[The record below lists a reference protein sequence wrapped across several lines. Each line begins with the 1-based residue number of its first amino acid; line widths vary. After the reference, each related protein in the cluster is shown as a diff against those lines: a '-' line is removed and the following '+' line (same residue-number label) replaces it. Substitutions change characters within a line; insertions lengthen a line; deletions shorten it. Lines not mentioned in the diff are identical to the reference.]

1 MNNENNKNVY
11 PDIKDEM
18 NSQNLVPIKGIFHN
32 MSKTRIASLSSEIAK
47 KKNQIRTMIVNEL
60 GIPKTTKRVRK
71 PSALKRLEKGLKNLF
86 FKKDGPVTQ
95 KFPKIRQEII
105 HKANTRHHSTF
116 DTKIN
121 VGSLTYFYLKEGN
134 IQNKTEAYINEY
146 KKNVFERSNYFTVRK
161 EKDPLLELNDVSN
174 KIIERNRMNKTGFKL
189 NQKMAKHIIKENPT
203 LENDE
208 DSSNCEMNTAP
219 NVNNDHN
226 ISLINSNQNPN
237 KNRNYYTANSYFKK
251 STYTSYYKS
260 NTNNS
265 SSISNTVNSPSP
277 DIMKKEIMKKVN
289 NLNNK
294 QHKME
299 KKLFRIIDRAQNR
312 NNMKKVIDKDL
323 ETILDAK
330 IKKKK
335 KFGQTREIY
344 VQAVRIKDD
353 YTLMDSKK
361 AQLLKLS
368 DSINNLTDEAAMMF
382 ADRLIEAYYAKT
394 VAMKI
399 DIPLLAPDIVKKHKN
414 EQIQKIRN
422 RISNNNEKL
431 IRMGYNAEK
440 EKQNLNKTYQKFHIH

>member
-344 VQAVRIKDD
+344 VQAVKIKDD

-422 RISNNNEKL
+422 RINNNNEKL

>member
-277 DIMKKEIMKKVN
+277 DIMK
-289 NLNNK
+289 
-294 QHKME
+294 
-299 KKLFRIIDRAQNR
+299 
-312 NNMKKVIDKDL
+312 
-323 ETILDAK
+323 
-330 IKKKK
+330 
-335 KFGQTREIY
+335 
-344 VQAVRIKDD
+344 
-353 YTLMDSKK
+353 
-361 AQLLKLS
+361 
-368 DSINNLTDEAAMMF
+368 
-382 ADRLIEAYYAKT
+382 
-394 VAMKI
+394 
-399 DIPLLAPDIVKKHKN
+399 
-414 EQIQKIRN
+414 
-422 RISNNNEKL
+422 
-431 IRMGYNAEK
+431 
-440 EKQNLNKTYQKFHIH
+440 

>member
-219 NVNNDHN
+219 NVNNDHH

-344 VQAVRIKDD
+344 VQAVKIKDD